1 MKAVLKLPGK
11 AFAEGSSP
19 PKIKAIKLRAVDKH
33 RSKSNLPLK
42 YPFFKKKKKITCIYS
57 LDMTALMQ
65 AITKKET
72 KRSMELLDED
82 QDLDPNE
89 LVPVEMFND
98 KFTWSPLHAACYYGD
113 LKLVEAL
120 IQRGANVEIN
130 DTWYSATP
138 LGWAAFG
145 DKEKIVRVLV
155 QKYHANTKAENIHG
169 QVPFDVVSD
178 QDDPR
183 WIGLLKD
190 VPTTQK
196 PSVQLKVSAQKQL
209 EPNQQQ
215 QQQQQQIQRQ
225 ILFQQPSKPQVQP
238 KTASF
243 QEYQPIRNIDGTI
256 KKRRGRPPKSETDL
270 AAVRPTAEID
280 INTFDPV
287 AFEIELFNA
296 IRTHTDNT

>member
-1 MKAVLKLPGK
+1 
-11 AFAEGSSP
+11 
-19 PKIKAIKLRAVDKH
+19 
-33 RSKSNLPLK
+33 
-42 YPFFKKKKKITCIYS
+42 
-57 LDMTALMQ
+57 MQ

-72 KRSMELLDED
+72 KRSLELLEED

-89 LVPVEMFND
+89 LVAVEMFND
-98 KFTWSPLHAACYYGD
+98 KFTWSPLHAASYYGD
-113 LKLVEAL
+113 VKLVEAL
-120 IQRGANVEIN
+120 IQRGANVELN

-145 DKEKIVRVLV
+145 DKDKIVRLLV
-155 QKYHANTKAENIHG
+155 QKHHANTKAENIHG
-169 QVPFDVVSD
+169 QTPIDVVSN

-190 VPTTQK
+190 APTTRK
-196 PSVQLKVSAQKQL
+196 PSIQQKQV
-209 EPNQQQ
+209 EPKQQ
-215 QQQQQQIQRQ
+215 Q
-225 ILFQQPSKPQVQP
+225 ILFQQPTKTQIQV
-238 KTASF
+238 KTVPF
-243 QEYQPIRNIDGTI
+243 QAYQPVKNVDGTI

-270 AAVRPTAEID
+270 AAVRPTAEMD